1 VLYECFTGTHPFM
14 EKFKKNTAKNII
26 EKEVPFPAEVF
37 TKKMRMVKN
46 FIKHLLQKNYKNRIS
61 LKDA

>member
-1 VLYECFTGTHPFM
+1 M